1 MAPDDDDSGSSDGF
15 IQRLLGDPEIRA
27 AFLAKLAADTARIQ
41 AATERAHIEAEGGR
55 AMVRQAEAT
64 AEMAERA
71 ADANKREFDFTLA
84 GDTYHRVYQFSSE
97 VTSSSVASCID
108 KLSRWARMEPGCDIE
123 VIFNSPGGA
132 VVPGMALFDYLVDL
146 RHKGHK
152 LTTVALGHAASMA
165 GILLQAG
172 THRVM
177 GPESWLLIH
186 EISFMAIGKIG
197 EVEDTT
203 DWAKRICERVVQIFA
218 ERSKM
223 DATEIELRWK
233 RKDWWLSSDEC
244 LGLGLVDEVR

>member
-1 MAPDDDDSGSSDGF
+1 MSDKDKDKDDLSGLAA
-15 IQRLLGDPEIRA
+15 ILADPEARELY
-27 AFLAKLAADTARIQ
+27 LAKQRAELDKLHVDTLISDATRRYGESQALAADLGAETAQR
-41 AATERAHIEAEGGR
+41 
-55 AMVRQAEAT
+55 
-64 AEMAERA
+64 
-71 ADANKREFDFTLA
+71 DYDYNLA
-84 GDTYHRVYQFSSE
+84 GDTYHNVYQFSSE
-97 VTSSSVASCID
+97 VSGSTVSHCIER
-108 KLSRWARMEPGCDIE
+108 LTHWSRLQPGCDIE

-132 VVPGMALFDYLVDL
+132 VIPGMALFDFLLDL
-146 RHKGHK
+146 RAKGHK

-197 EVEDTT
+197 DVEDTT
-203 DWAKRICERVVQIFA
+203 DWAKRLCERVVQIFA

>member
-1 MAPDDDDSGSSDGF
+1 MSDDESSSSDGI
-15 IQRLLGDPEIRA
+15 IQRLLDDPEIRV
-27 AFLAKLAADTARIQ
+27 AFLARLAAE
-41 AATERAHIEAEGGR
+41 TERLRVSVERTRVEIDGGT
-55 AMVRQAEAT
+55 AMARQAEAT

-71 ADANKREFDFTLA
+71 ADANRREYDFTLA
-84 GDTYHRVYQFSSE
+84 GDTYNHVYQFSSE
-97 VTSSSVASCID
+97 VTSGSVASCID

-123 VIFNSPGGA
+123 VIFNSPGGS
-132 VVPGMALFDYLVDL
+132 VIPGMALFDYLVDL

-223 DATEIELRWK
+223 AATEIELRWK
-233 RKDWWLSSDEC
+233 RKDWWLSSNEC
-244 LGLGLVDEVR
+244 LTLGLVDEVR